1 MNTQHQ
7 ESVKRL
13 HLIEELRVAVNT
25 IKSGLGILQ
34 QSVTVVDRKYF
45 LFMLVLSTGLERYMK
60 VLLCLQSLDETGNI
74 LSSNELQNF
83 GHNLISLN
91 DAIADRCFTE
101 EAMKRSAM
109 RKDLEFIQEGELI
122 GKTLTVLSDF
132 ADASKDRYIYL
143 EGANNPGHDRDWL
156 DRKWE
161 SIEDLT
167 MPRERRLRLIEDGEL
182 DKIRIK
188 ATNEIVKC
196 IERYLRALA
205 RTVTL
210 TGYDGEVKS
219 LGTDAF
225 DFLMKRDD
233 ELGSEEYDIC

>member
-1 MNTQHQ
+1 MKH
-7 ESVKRL
+7 L

-34 QSVTVVDRKYF
+34 QSATVVDRRYF

-60 VLLCLQSLDETGNI
+60 VLLCLHSLDETGDI
-74 LSSNELQNF
+74 LSSNELQDF
-83 GHNLISLN
+83 GHDLIRLN
-91 DAIADRCFTE
+91 DAIAERCFTD
-101 EAMKRSAM
+101 EAMKRPAM
-109 RKDLEFIQEGELI
+109 REDLKFIQEGELI
-122 GKTLTVLSDF
+122 GKILKTLSDF

-161 SIEDLT
+161 SVEDLT
-167 MPRERRLRLIEDGEL
+167 MTKERRLQLIDDGRLDE
-182 DKIRIK
+182 IRVE
-188 ATNEIVKC
+188 ATNEIVTC

-210 TGYDGEVKS
+210 TGYDSDVKS

-225 DFLMKRDD
+225 DFLMMSDD
-233 ELGSEEYDIC
+233 DLGTEEYDIC

>member
-60 VLLCLQSLDETGNI
+60 VLLCLQSLDGTGNI

-122 GKTLTVLSDF
+122 GKILKVLSDF

-161 SIEDLT
+161 SVEDLT
-167 MPRERRLRLIEDGEL
+167 MSRKRRLRLIEDGEL
-182 DKIRIK
+182 DEIRVE